1 MCFRSYQRQLNLGL
15 ATTISS
21 ENDHMKGKTLASDK
35 TCTPALGPKNE
46 ADASEWEEKHVHSVY
61 SVIAKHFSN
70 TRYKPWPRV
79 QRFLDSLA
87 PGSVVFDIGCGN
99 GKYSLVATD
108 KMWLGSDRSR
118 GLLECCQEKHRALGL
133 PSWPPLVVE
142 DMMNTAYRPEV
153 CDAVIAIA
161 VLHHI
166 STKERRR
173 VALAELARLLR
184 PGGRMLLYVWAQEQ
198 RNDSVGGRDF
208 AVADCFVPWH
218 LQEKLASGSVDGS
231 GVSESGLRTFQ
242 RYYHV
247 FSRQEIYELQC
258 PDLTMD
264 DVVFDKNNWAV
275 YYTKCPQV

>member
-1 MCFRSYQRQLNLGL
+1 
-15 ATTISS
+15 
-21 ENDHMKGKTLASDK
+21 MKGKTVPSNK
-35 TCTPALGPKNE
+35 TCTPALVPKNE
-46 ADASEWEEKHVHSVY
+46 ADASEWEEQHVHSVY

-87 PGSVVFDIGCGN
+87 SGSVVFDIGCGN
-99 GKYSLVATD
+99 GKYSLRAAD
-108 KMWLGSDRSR
+108 KMWMGSDRTR
-118 GLLECCQEKHRALGL
+118 GLLECCQEKHLTMGL

-142 DMMNTAYRPEV
+142 DMMHTAYRPAV
-153 CDAVIAIA
+153 CDAIIAIA

-166 STKERRR
+166 STEERRR
-173 VALAELARLLR
+173 AALVELARLLR
-184 PGGRMLLYVWAQEQ
+184 PGGRMLLYVWAKEQ
-198 RNDSVGGRDF
+198 GNDSVGGREF
-208 AVADCFVPWH
+208 AAADCFVPWH

-231 GVSESGLRTFQ
+231 GVTESGLRTFQ

-247 FSRQEIYELQC
+247 FSRQEIDELQC
-258 PDLTMD
+258 PGLTMD